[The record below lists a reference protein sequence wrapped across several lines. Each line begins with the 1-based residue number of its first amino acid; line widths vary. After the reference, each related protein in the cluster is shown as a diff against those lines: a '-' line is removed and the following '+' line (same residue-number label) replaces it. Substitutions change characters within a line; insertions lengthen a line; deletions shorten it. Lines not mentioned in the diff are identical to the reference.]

1 MEFIANAE
9 KKNQE
14 ITLLHHYYP
23 SYKPYTN
30 FVQHSTTVFYSKS
43 VWRGG
48 FYLVWDLMC
57 EGSFYLVWDPLYCQL
72 CPLHSELLSLSFTT
86 FN

>member
-9 KKNQE
+9 KK
-14 ITLLHHYYP
+14 IRKSHF
-23 SYKPYTN
+23 YTTIIQVTN
-30 FVQHSTTVFYSKS
+30 PTQISSSIPPQSFIVKVYG
-43 VWRGG
+43 GG

-57 EGSFYLVWDPLYCQL
+57 GGSFYLVWDPLYSQL
-72 CPLHSELLSLSFTT
+72 CPLHSELLSLSFMT

>member
-1 MEFIANAE
+1 ML

-14 ITLLHHYYP
+14 ITLLYHYYL

-30 FVQHSTTVFYSKS
+30 LIQRSS
-43 VWRGG
+43 VCVAGA
-48 FYLVWDLMC
+48 FKVWDLMC
-57 EGSFYLVWDPLYCQL
+57 GGSFYLVWDPVYCQL